1 MASLLNIAPLTES
14 VEVRGAQIPVR
25 GVTAQ
30 GIAQLLFR
38 FPELRK
44 MWSTGKWDT
53 DQLLAMSDDI
63 LAAVIAAGIDDDPDT
78 EASARNLALDEK
90 AELLGAV
97 IRVTMPRGP
106 APFMES
112 LTKLMGG
119 VSGEALPKGL
129 ATKSPKPSKA

>member
-1 MASLLNIAPLTES
+1 MAGLLSIAPLTET
-14 VEVRGAQIPVR
+14 VEVRGVPTAVT

-38 FPELRK
+38 FPDLRK

-53 DQLLAMSDDI
+53 DQLLVMSDDI
-63 LAAVIAAGIDDDPDT
+63 LSAIIAAGVAGID
-78 EASARNLALDEK
+78 EVNAANLALDEK

-106 APFMES
+106 VPFMDT
-112 LTKLMGG
+112 LTRLMGG
-119 VSGEALPKGL
+119 VSGEALPK
-129 ATKSPKPSKA
+129 APVTKSLKPSKA